1 MKKRSKK
8 MKRQMKTVVDAFAC
22 SQAVDSFAMAFNP
35 DEPRKAKGEKGGG
48 QWTSSSR
55 TYGGGFKKRERTE
68 QQTQLIERA
77 AQVMTEGAKA
87 YDAAVKQT
95 ASEIRSLKKHPMYS
109 KSDYK
114 YLRDKGYGPEG
125 IKAIWDRDHAAGKS
139 PQEHAKAPDVVGYL
153 NSADIQGAVNRVRSK
168 QADEA
173 RKAATGDE
181 AEVRRRALQVSSER
195 NRKKKKP
202 TGLSLSFG
210 SATISLSHGE
220 SETQAT
226 KDPLVFWKEVAHAGT
241 FFKGNQRIDITPNHI
256 KHWEKTHKQMSQ
268 AGITVPVPLEHTKDP
283 EKRRG
288 KVLAMSARPNSR
300 GIPALYAKIKFRDQ
314 EAAKLKDSGC
324 SIWVPSESPCGD
336 GRVFRHAIE
345 HVCVT
350 DYPVIPDLEPFT
362 EAIALSH
369 TPPNLPFPQ
378 ASGGNMISGNP
389 EGQNMATVISRTAPL
404 TDVLVMNAAARP
416 GAREGISL
424 SFPPKSGEGAKEPD
438 GDEKGSK
445 DPAGATPPGPQ
456 NPAQAGNN
464 PPSPNGATQKLTLRD
479 LATQLGLDPSITDET
494 QLLTLLSNTIMQLK
508 ARAQAPM
515 PPQPMPGQ
523 PPVPQQPGVPHP
535 QMMPGMPPG
544 QPMMPPRP
552 PAPPAPGAYGP
563 PAMHT
568 GRPPVAM
575 SQTKRTR
582 KEFLRSI
589 QQQQEEGVSL
599 SLEDIPQEIVMA
611 LSKKQMKKV
620 IKTIKKSKGGKG
632 GDVVQKLNDKSHFGS
647 ENDECDETFEDDN
660 DTFGEENIGEGEEEN
675 MNPSGAAAGGL
686 SMLSGSILNAVKNAR
701 MVTIDD
707 LFRQGI
713 VNGAVRKDLIADFVE
728 GQGVAL
734 SHHYDDGFDREVARM
749 KKNGRVM
756 PSGVTGPQGAGVV
769 ALSNGELSQNA
780 LEADA
785 ARRANGQS
793 NL

>member
-1 MKKRSKK
+1 MKKRPKK
-8 MKRQMKTVVDAFAC
+8 MKRQMKSVVDAFAC
-22 SQAVDSFAMAFNP
+22 SQAVDSF
-35 DEPRKAKGEKGGG
+35 
-48 QWTSSSR
+48 
-55 TYGGGFKKRERTE
+55 
-68 QQTQLIERA
+68 
-77 AQVMTEGAKA
+77 
-87 YDAAVKQT
+87 
-95 ASEIRSLKKHPMYS
+95 S
-109 KSDYK
+109 K
-114 YLRDKGYGPEG
+114 
-125 IKAIWDRDHAAGKS
+125 
-139 PQEHAKAPDVVGYL
+139 
-153 NSADIQGAVNRVRSK
+153 
-168 QADEA
+168 
-173 RKAATGDE
+173 TT
-181 AEVRRRALQVSSER
+181 VRRRR
-195 NRKKKKP
+195 P
-202 TGLSLSFG
+202 GGISLSFG
-210 SATISLSHGE
+210 HSATISLSHGE
-220 SETQAT
+220 SESQAT

-241 FFKGNQRIDITPNHI
+241 FFKGDQRIDITPKHI
-256 KHWEKTHKQMSQ
+256 QHWEKTHRAMSQ
-268 AGITVPVPLEHTKDP
+268 AGLTVPVPLEHTKDP

-324 SIWVPSESPCGD
+324 SIWVPTETPCGD
-336 GRVFRHAIE
+336 GRVFRNAVE

-362 EAIALSH
+362 DAIALSH
-369 TPPNLPFPQ
+369 GPSNLPFPQ
-378 ASGGNMISGNP
+378 APGGNMISGNP

-424 SFPPKSGEGAKEPD
+424 SFPPKAGEGAKEPD

-464 PPSPNGATQKLTLRD
+464 PPAPNGATQKLTLRD

-508 ARAQAPM
+508 AKAQAPM

-552 PAPPAPGAYGP
+552 PGPPAPGAYGP

-575 SQTKRTR
+575 SRTKQDR
-582 KEFLRSI
+582 KEFLRSL
-589 QQQQEEGVSL
+589 QQQQEEGLSL

-620 IKTIKKSKGGKG
+620 IKTIKKSKGKG

-647 ENDECDETFEDDN
+647 ENDENDETFEDDN
-660 DTFGEENIGEGEEEN
+660 DTFGEEDISAEGEEEGKY
-675 MNPSGAAAGGL
+675 NPSGAGPGGL
-686 SMLSGSILNAVKNAR
+686 SMLQGSILDAVKNAR
-701 MVTIDD
+701 MITIDN
-707 LFRQGI
+707 LFTQGI
-713 VNGAVRKDLIADFVE
+713 VNGAVRKDMIADYVE

-734 SHHYDDGFDREVARM
+734 SHHYDDGFDKTVKRLKA
-749 KKNGRVM
+749 NGRVM
-756 PSGVTGPQGAGVV
+756 PSGITGPQAAGVV

-785 ARRANGQS
+785 DRRSKGQS